1 VIEQRL
7 AELVAELYS
16 MPECG
21 VGGPLHI
28 VLDDGN
34 IDDES
39 IYFCT
44 RTMREHFSVV
54 HGLNG
59 SAIVEVCSEIAEI
72 LLLMPMEQRQELYE
86 SRWGRR

>member
-1 VIEQRL
+1 MKEQRL
-7 AELVAELYS
+7 AKLVAELYS

-39 IYFCT
+39 IYFCMKSV
-44 RTMREHFSVV
+44 RLHFSVV
-54 HGLNG
+54 QGLN
-59 SAIVEVCSEIAEI
+59 SNAIIEVCNEIAEI
-72 LLLMPMEQRQELYE
+72 LLSMPMEQRQELYE
-86 SRWGRR
+86 SNWGRS